1 MKDSVFDL
9 TTIVDKKMVDNE
21 VVVRK
26 LLLRGGGDGVKGDEL
41 RALKEKNL
49 LEYVDTIAR
58 NLKHEVMTE
67 VEDEKTR
74 KNNRLDE
81 VTRLIQTHKTLLDE
95 HIKQ

>member
-1 MKDSVFDL
+1 L
-9 TTIVDKKMVDNE
+9 TTIVDKKMVENE

-26 LLLRGGGDGVKGDEL
+26 LLLKGGGDGLKGDEV

-58 NLKHEVMTE
+58 NLKHEIMTE
-67 VEDEKTR
+67 VEEEKAR

-81 VTRLIQTHKTLLDE
+81 VNRLIQMHKSLLDE
-95 HIKQ
+95 HITQ